1 MVGHHY
7 LKSLTLYCFMLD
19 NLDGDKVKLD
29 ELDVQFIPNP
39 RCKICRSPYVHE
51 INQMLIEGRP
61 YSEIIAKFKDKIP
74 GLNKQNISN
83 HKKHFNFVR
92 KGIEKYYEQLEQGAE
107 KVVDSI
113 KALDEII
120 ERSLRFIRVIDPT
133 QKPRAWEVTTR
144 SLIGAAK
151 LKHQIVGDYDEI
163 SEEDLKEIFGQND
176 IEEVE
181 E

>member
-1 MVGHHY
+1 
-7 LKSLTLYCFMLD
+7 MLD
-19 NLDGDKVKLD
+19 KLDSDKVELNK
-29 ELDVQFIPNP
+29 LDVQFVPNP

-83 HKKHFNFVR
+83 HKKHFNFVK

-113 KALDEII
+113 KALDETIAK
-120 ERSLRFIRVIDPT
+120 SLRFIKMIDPAK
-133 QKPRAWEVTTR
+133 QPRAWEVCTN
-144 SLIGAAK
+144 SLLRAIK
-151 LKHQIVGDYDEI
+151 LKHEI
-163 SEEDLKEIFGQND
+163 MGD
-176 IEEVE
+176 IEDPSNKLLKLFE
-181 E
+181 EALSGDED